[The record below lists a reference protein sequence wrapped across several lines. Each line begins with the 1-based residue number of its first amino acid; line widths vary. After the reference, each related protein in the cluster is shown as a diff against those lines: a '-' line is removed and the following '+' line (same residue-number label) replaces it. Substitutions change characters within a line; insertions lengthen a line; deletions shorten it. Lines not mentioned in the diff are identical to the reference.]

1 MQIQWA
7 RVCASGVPNGDLS
20 PACELKW
27 EGESANATLWTDD
40 IMLRTYWRAIDA
52 TWSCIWLSNANS
64 NAIVITDL
72 IQLEFPAHSFE
83 ARFPLGPMSRADAR
97 SRVRLGLEASWKH
110 FIAIIIRFLSQ
121 KNTNKKI
128 GSIMYE
134 AKVRRGVERL
144 NYNQK

>member
-7 RVCASGVPNGDLS
+7 RVWASGVPNGDRS

-52 TWSCIWLSNANS
+52 TCSCIWLSNANS

-72 IQLEFPAHSFE
+72 IQPEFPALSFE

-97 SRVRLGLEASWKH
+97 SRVRLGLEASCKN
-110 FIAIIIRFLSQ
+110 FIAIIIRLLSE
-121 KNTNKKI
+121 KI
-128 GSIMYE
+128 QTRKLFQQCMRQNLGG
-134 AKVRRGVERL
+134 AQRG
-144 NYNQK
+144 